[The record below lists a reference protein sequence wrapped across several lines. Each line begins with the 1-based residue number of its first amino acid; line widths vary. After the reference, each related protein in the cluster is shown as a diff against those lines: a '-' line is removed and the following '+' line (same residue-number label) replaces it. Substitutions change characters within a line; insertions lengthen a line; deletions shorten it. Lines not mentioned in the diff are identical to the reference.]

1 MCGLL
6 KDSIIKINI
15 MKKIFKIGL
24 LTAFLFQGKLLAQDV
39 NECMQDLSIFAEY
52 VKVKNYKSAF
62 EPWMKVR
69 KNCPTINI
77 AVYTYGERI
86 LKDLIENGTQEE
98 QQSAKQDLIIL
109 FDEWVT
115 NFPKN
120 NNKSAVGDILSSKA
134 QAMLDYQLADLK
146 TIYNT
151 FDDAFTKDAASFTNP
166 KLLYNYFNTFYDRY
180 KAGDKEVS
188 MEQLFNKYEEVSEKF
203 ELESTELAKKL
214 DVILKKEA
222 DGTALTSRET
232 RNKRVYDVNSNAIG
246 TFLSNLDAII
256 AKEATCENLI
266 PLYQRNFEA
275 NKGDVIWLKRA
286 ASRMDS
292 KECSDDPLFVTLVEA
307 LHALQPSADSA
318 YYLGLL
324 NDKRS
329 NEEEALKYYEESIS
343 LETDNY
349 KKAKILLKI
358 ANKFKDAGR
367 SSSARSYANKALSFQ
382 PSLGRA
388 YLLIANLYADSAND
402 CGDSQFNKRAVYWLA
417 AQTARKAGQVD
428 ASLANIANRTVESY
442 EGRAPSKTD
451 IFTEG
456 NQGAVIKFDCW
467 INSSVTVPSL

>member
-1 MCGLL
+1 MGLITVL
-6 KDSIIKINI
+6 
-15 MKKIFKIGL
+15 F
-24 LTAFLFQGKLLAQDV
+24 FQGKINAQDT
-39 NECMQDLSIFAEY
+39 NECVQDLSIFAEY
-52 VKVKNYKSAF
+52 VKVKNYKSAKD
-62 EPWMKVR
+62 PWMRVR
-69 KNCPTINI
+69 QNCPTLNI
-77 AVYTYGERI
+77 AVYTLGERI
-86 LKDLIENGTQEE
+86 LKDFIENGTPEE
-98 QQSAKQDLIIL
+98 QAASKKDLL
-109 FDEWVT
+109 VLYDEWVK

-120 NNKSAVGDILSSKA
+120 KNETIIGDVLSSKA
-134 QAMLDYQLADLK
+134 QAKIDYELADLK

-151 FDDAFTKDAASFTNP
+151 FDNAYTTDAASFTNP
-166 KLLYNYFNTFYDRY
+166 KLLYNYFKTLHDRY
-180 KAGDKEVS
+180 KSGDGEVT
-188 MEQLFNKYEEVSEKF
+188 MEMLFNKYEEVSEKF
-203 ELESTELAKKL
+203 EFESTELSKKL
-214 DVILKKEA
+214 DLILKKEEE
-222 DGTALTSRET
+222 GTPLTSRET

-275 NKGDVIWLKRA
+275 NKGDIVWLKRA

-307 LHALQPSADSA
+307 LHGLQPSADSA

-324 NDKRS
+324 NDKRG
-329 NEEEALKYYEESIS
+329 NADEALKYYEESIA

-349 KKAKILLKI
+349 KKAKILMKI

-367 SSSARSYANKALSFQ
+367 RSSARNYANKALSFQ

-388 YLLIANLYADSAND
+388 YLLIAGLYADSANE

-428 ASLANIANRTVESY
+428 ASLKSIADRTVESY
-442 EGRAPSKTD
+442 VGRAPSKTD

-456 NQGAVIKFDCW
+456 NQGAIIKFSCW
-467 INSSVTVPSL
+467 INSSITVPSL